1 MKLWIYLRNKYGFL
15 SLNNKEISLRAEDV
29 NAAFADYP
37 FNVQMS
43 EEALLN
49 YLMRNLFDPVFSFVC
64 VKNQKNCRLCLDRQ
78 RRIKLL

>member
-1 MKLWIYLRNKYGFL
+1 MDFL

-29 NAAFADYP
+29 NIAFADYP

-49 YLMRNLFDPVFSFVC
+49 YLKRNIFDPVFSLSVR
-64 VKNQKNCRLCLDRQ
+64 K
-78 RRIKLL
+78 IKKLSVLP

>member
-1 MKLWIYLRNKYGFL
+1 MDFL

-37 FNVQMS
+37 FNVQMR

-49 YLMRNLFDPVFSFVC
+49 YLKRNLFDPAFPLSMR
-64 VKNQKNCRLCLDRQ
+64 KNK
-78 RRIKLL
+78 K

>member
-15 SLNNKEISLRAEDV
+15 SLNNKEISHRVEDV

-49 YLMRNLFDPVFSFVC
+49 YLKRNLFDPVFTLSVR
-64 VKNQKNCRLCLDRQ
+64 KNK
-78 RRIKLL
+78 KLSALP

>member
-1 MKLWIYLRNKYGFL
+1 MDFL

-29 NAAFADYP
+29 DYP

-49 YLMRNLFDPVFSFVC
+49 YLKR
-64 VKNQKNCRLCLDRQ
+64 
-78 RRIKLL
+78 KLL